1 MLGTLQDHI
10 SHLHHEI
17 DDRSLLVRFGITV
30 GALLALP
37 LLGTAVRTL
46 GNALGLGVFTLPLLV
61 IAHVPAVI
69 VLLGLWSIGCDVC
82 RSG

>member
-1 MLGTLQDHI
+1 MIQTLQDHV

-17 DDRSLLVRFGITV
+17 DDRSLPVRLGITV

-46 GNALGLGVFTLPLLV
+46 GSALELGVLMLPLLV
-61 IAHVPAVI
+61 VAHVPVVI
-69 VLLGLWSIGCDVC
+69 ALVALWSIGCDVC
-82 RSG
+82 R

>member
-1 MLGTLQDHI
+1 MIRTIRNHV

-17 DDRSLLVRFGITV
+17 DDRSLPVRVGITV

-46 GNALGLGVFTLPLLV
+46 GSALGLGAHIPAARRGPRPGCSRTDRALV
-61 IAHVPAVI
+61 YRV
-69 VLLGLWSIGCDVC
+69 
-82 RSG
+82 